1 MNENYVFKWQ
11 ILWYKKML
19 ILSTEKTEF
28 EHYLK
33 TVKFEE
39 LRGTI
44 EQLVKKAP

>member
-1 MNENYVFKWQ
+1 MKITFLSGRYFDT
-11 ILWYKKML
+11 KKML

-39 LRGTI
+39 LSGTI